1 MPNKQQYEWNRAALL
16 PPVGCPLVI
25 YIDGQIYQAERT
37 NHLTDKAGQMEY
49 QLGGGQVIRGRFE
62 WSYP

>member
-1 MPNKQQYEWNRAALL
+1 MKNAQAYEWNRAALL

-25 YIDGQIYQAERT
+25 QIDGAAVHAERT
-37 NHLTDKAGQMEY
+37 NHLTDKTGQMDY
-49 QLGGGQVIRGRFE
+49 KLSGGQVIRGRYE